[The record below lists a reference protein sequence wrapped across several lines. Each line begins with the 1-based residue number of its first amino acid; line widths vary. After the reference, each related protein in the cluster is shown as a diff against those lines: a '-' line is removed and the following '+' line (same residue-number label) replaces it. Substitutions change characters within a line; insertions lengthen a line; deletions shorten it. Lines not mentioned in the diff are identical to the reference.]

1 MRRWPRA
8 TRGACRHRARPGFHC
23 PCHWVLTRPCWRVAL
38 SSAFFYESGPYQEW
52 LLAQVAQRMEL
63 HCSGL
68 RVADVGGGTG
78 NFSALLAAHAGLVA
92 PVLCVD
98 NSPDMLAVAASRPGV
113 TPVCLDALAFSQSEG
128 RAYDR
133 ALLKEIVHHLP
144 AADVAPMYSGLASQL
159 TPGGVCCTVTRPQEV
174 DYPLFGAAAEVW
186 KAKQPA
192 VEALAAAM
200 RAAGF
205 QDVRVESA
213 TYHATMPKHRW
224 FAMVRARFWS
234 TFSAFTDEELERGV
248 GELEAR
254 YTGMEEVAFNDRLL
268 FLIGRAPDS
277 RAADFARDG
286 VLLSQRLLS
295 ADEAAAAYAGLSA
308 YEAACGGSVEGE
320 QRFKAHL
327 LLPWLWDLV
336 HHPAIVDLAC
346 AALRSDQVACW
357 STDIFAKPGG
367 GGGLYTPWHQ
377 DSTYVSMAPPD
388 SLTVWLALTK
398 SGPDSGG
405 LLFLPSS
412 HTGGQRPHSRGPAD
426 GNMLLAQQ
434 HIPADDA
441 ALVHADAQAVTC
453 ALRPGEGTAHHL
465 CTIHRSGA
473 NTSAQPRVGI
483 ALRYM
488 AASVVQSR
496 QPRDSVTVVRGPDSA
511 FEARHELERGP
522 SGSDE
527 EIRAAWRRAVARVPP
542 DA

>member
-1 MRRWPRA
+1 MRYYRAHPGCTAPRL
-8 TRGACRHRARPGFHC
+8 TF
-23 PCHWVLTRPCWRVAL
+23 PCCRVAPT
-38 SSAFFYESGPYQEW
+38 SAFFYESGPYQEW

-63 HCSGL
+63 HSSGL

-78 NFSALLAAHAGLVA
+78 NFSALLAAHAGLLA

-113 TPVCLDALAFSQSEG
+113 TPVCLDALAFSASEG
-128 RAYDR
+128 RVYDR

-144 AADVAPMYSGLASQL
+144 ESDVAPMYSGLAAQL

-200 RAAGF
+200 VAAGF

-224 FAMVRARFWS
+224 LAMVRARFWS

-248 GELEAR
+248 GELEER
-254 YTGMEEVAFNDRLL
+254 YTSQEEVAFNDRLL
-268 FLIGRAPDS
+268 FLLGRAPDT

-286 VLLSQRLLS
+286 VLLSQKLLS
-295 ADEAAAAYAGLSA
+295 ADEAAAAYAGLRA
-308 YEAACGGSVEGE
+308 YETACGGAIAGE

-327 LLPWLWDLV
+327 LLPWLWQLV

-346 AALRSDQVACW
+346 SALRSDQVACW

-377 DSTYVSMAPPD
+377 DSTFVSMAPPD
-388 SLTVWLALTK
+388 SLTVWLALTH

-405 LLFLPSS
+405 LLFLPGS
-412 HTGGQRPHSRGPAD
+412 HAGGQRPHVRGPAGGGDSD

-434 HIPADDA
+434 RIPADDA
-441 ALVHADAQAVTC
+441 ALVNADAQAVTC

-465 CTIHRSGA
+465 CTVHRSGA

-496 QPRDSVTVVRGPDSA
+496 QPRDSVAVVRGPDRA
-511 FEARHELERGP
+511 FEERHELEREP
-522 SGSDE
+522 TGSDDDA
-527 EIRAAWRRAVARVPP
+527 AAWRRAVARVPP
-542 DA
+542 DV